1 METAVLITLN
11 SSSNRF
17 CWIDHSSANK
27 AKRNQALTI
36 THRLAHVED
45 IRHPRPTT
53 PVPFFFFDSICSFH
67 YVTRFSF
74 FNTRRRDGLCSAI
87 HPSCS
92 VSRPADAHKHFIN
105 VRAIGR
111 SPASHQSSAHQV
123 SLFNRRNA
131 LSESTRP
138 GP

>member
-1 METAVLITLN
+1 MEQFFSKCVN
-11 SSSNRF
+11 SSSNCLF
-17 CWIDHSSANK
+17 SIDYSSANK

-36 THRLAHVED
+36 THTLAHVED
-45 IRHPRPTT
+45 IRHARPTT

-74 FNTRRRDGLCSAI
+74 FNTRRRDSLCSAI
-87 HPSCS
+87 YPSWS
-92 VSRPADAHKHFIN
+92 VFWPADAHNHFIN
-105 VRAIGR
+105 VGAIGR

-138 GP
+138 GS